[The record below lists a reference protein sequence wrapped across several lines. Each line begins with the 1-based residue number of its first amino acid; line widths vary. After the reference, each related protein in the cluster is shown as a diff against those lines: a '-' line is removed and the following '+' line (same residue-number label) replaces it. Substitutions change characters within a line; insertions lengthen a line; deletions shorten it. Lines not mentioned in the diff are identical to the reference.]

1 MKVVT
6 VVGTRPEVI
15 RLSRL
20 IALFDSSLEHIL
32 VHTGQNSTFGLNE
45 IFFDEMGLR
54 SPDYNFGVSTSS
66 LGTMLDDIMRS
77 TEEML
82 LREKPDAFLVL
93 GDTNSALSA
102 LMAKRMQIPVYHMEA
117 GNRCFDENVPEE
129 TNRRVIDHLAD
140 FNLVYTEH
148 ARRNLI
154 SEGLAARRILHTGS
168 PLREVIDFYSDSISQ
183 SSVLDRLG
191 LQENQ
196 FILVSAHRQENVDS
210 QERLEAFIECL
221 ESIANE
227 WGLPVLVSTHPR
239 TKQQLERRGTYAI
252 EGVQFYEPFGFFDY
266 CRLQTKAFCVV
277 SDSGTVS
284 EEAAII
290 GFPAVTIRSS
300 IERPEALDN
309 GVIIMT
315 DLRPIDLI
323 AGMRAAVTDSE
334 AASVPL
340 DYLPNNTSIRVRNFI
355 LSTAH
360 EHRVWAGL
368 R

>member
-1 MKVVT
+1 M
-6 VVGTRPEVI
+6 
-15 RLSRL
+15 
-20 IALFDSSLEHIL
+20 
-32 VHTGQNSTFGLNE
+32 
-45 IFFDEMGLR
+45 
-54 SPDYNFGVSTSS
+54 
-66 LGTMLDDIMRS
+66 
-77 TEEML
+77 
-82 LREKPDAFLVL
+82 
-93 GDTNSALSA
+93 
-102 LMAKRMQIPVYHMEA
+102 
-117 GNRCFDENVPEE
+117 
-129 TNRRVIDHLAD
+129 
-140 FNLVYTEH
+140 
-148 ARRNLI
+148 
-154 SEGLAARRILHTGS
+154 
-168 PLREVIDFYSDSISQ
+168 
-183 SSVLDRLG
+183 
-191 LQENQ
+191 
-196 FILVSAHRQENVDS
+196 
-210 QERLEAFIECL
+210 
-221 ESIANE
+221 
-227 WGLPVLVSTHPR
+227 STHPR

-284 EEAAII
+284 EEAAIL

-340 DYLPNNTSIRVRNFI
+340 DYLPNNTSTRVRNFI